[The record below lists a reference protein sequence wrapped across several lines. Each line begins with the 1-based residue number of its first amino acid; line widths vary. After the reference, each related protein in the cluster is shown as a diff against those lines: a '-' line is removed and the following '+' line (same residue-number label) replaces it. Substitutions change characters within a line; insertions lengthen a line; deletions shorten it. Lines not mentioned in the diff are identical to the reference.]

1 MPTPIVHEVYGKFAR
16 LELNAEFYVIR
27 WEKMPNSI
35 CPDYNKIALIDYIGK
50 QIHDL
55 ERVWSKYIHNPIPL
69 LGFDSIINVGYAHKG
84 H

>member
-27 WEKMPNSI
+27 WEKMPNTLS
-35 CPDYNKIALIDYIGK
+35 PDHNKAALIDYIGK
-50 QIHDL
+50 QIHNL
-55 ERVWSKYIHNPIPL
+55 ERVWSKYIHNPLEL
-69 LGFDSIINVGYAHKG
+69 LGFDHIMNVGYAHKG